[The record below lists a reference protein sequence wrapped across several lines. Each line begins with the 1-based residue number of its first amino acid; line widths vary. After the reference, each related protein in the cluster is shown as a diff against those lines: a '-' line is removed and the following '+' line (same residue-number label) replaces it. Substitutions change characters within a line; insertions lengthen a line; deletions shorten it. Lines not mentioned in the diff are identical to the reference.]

1 MSLRTGENPHV
12 TENARPDRETVD
24 RIYVLVCKGDTCSQK
39 GNVERLRVTL
49 KQAARE
55 FPAQRVKIAYTSCL
69 GMCGEGPNVLVCAG
83 GAALHRRSE
92 AGVDGVLD
100 EVRGLLDRRADP

>member
-1 MSLRTGENPHV
+1 MSES
-12 TENARPDRETVD
+12 AKPDREKVD

-55 FPAQRVKIAYTSCL
+55 LPAQRVKIAYTSCL
-69 GMCGEGPNVLVCAG
+69 GMCGEGPNALVCAG
-83 GAALHRRSE
+83 GIALHRCTDKAAETILKE
-92 AGVDGVLD
+92 A
-100 EVRGLLDRRADP
+100 RGLLDGRTDP